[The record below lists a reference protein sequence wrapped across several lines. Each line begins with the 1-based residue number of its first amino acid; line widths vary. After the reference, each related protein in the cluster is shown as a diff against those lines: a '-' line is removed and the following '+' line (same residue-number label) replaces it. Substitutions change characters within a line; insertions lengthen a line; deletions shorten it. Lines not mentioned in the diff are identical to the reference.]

1 MTPQSPC
8 GLRGFILL
16 VCNFEKKTWA
26 HEQRWQVRLW
36 RGCRW
41 IHAVSPFISP
51 SVSVRTSWL
60 FYEQDVLCQLRALP
74 LFCQASGSKQLN
86 WTALAPHILRELSC
100 FILRFFF
107 FFPAVGF
114 VNWLTNKATNP
125 HYEQKQAL
133 TLLKWCV
140 CVWVWVRELWWRT
153 SKERREWQLVL
164 LLVGP
169 PDKIRVTG
177 EHGTPQVP
185 PSHTSTLLA
194 APIWSLTSPSPTSMS
209 ILFDCSA
216 VVFLPPRSRTQ
227 RLFPLKSV
235 YLQAWRY
242 ISILSLLSSYLYLSP
257 PHYLSALHIWLLSL
271 YKTP

>member
-100 FILRFFF
+100 FILLFFF
-107 FFPAVGF
+107 FFFCCGVCQLAHQQSHQSSLWTKTGLDSSEVVCLCVG
-114 VNWLTNKATNP
+114 VS
-125 HYEQKQAL
+125 ERAL
-133 TLLKWCV
+133 MEDIKRAARVTA
-140 CVWVWVRELWWRT
+140 
-153 SKERREWQLVL
+153 
-164 LLVGP
+164 GP
-169 PDKIRVTG
+169 PLGR
-177 EHGTPQVP
+177 
-185 PSHTSTLLA
+185 
-194 APIWSLTSPSPTSMS
+194 APW
-209 ILFDCSA
+209 
-216 VVFLPPRSRTQ
+216 
-227 RLFPLKSV
+227 
-235 YLQAWRY
+235 
-242 ISILSLLSSYLYLSP
+242 
-257 PHYLSALHIWLLSL
+257 
-271 YKTP
+271 